1 MLALGGF
8 ARSATVDRPIRDDV
22 FYFVLPDRFF
32 NGDTANDTGGYP
44 GDMRNHGFDPTDKGY
59 FHGGDLKGLTAKL
72 DYLKEMGITA
82 IWMGPIFK
90 NKPVGD
96 NSAGYHGYWTTD
108 FTRVDPHFG
117 TNEDLKT
124 LVKTAHQMGIKI
136 FFDIIINHTAD
147 VIQYRQDDEQAS
159 KGPDKQGTGAAS
171 LYRGKAEYPYTSRGG
186 IGGPSINEGFEGD
199 AVQTEEN
206 FARLTDSRWAYTPYV
221 PENEKNAKVPAWLN
235 DPIYYHN
242 RGESTFSGESSQH
255 GDFFGLDDLFTENPK
270 VVKGMIEIFKY
281 WIREFR
287 IDGFRLDTVKHVN
300 TEFWQQFT
308 PAIIAYAREQ
318 GIPEFFVFGEVY
330 DPNPEFLSLYTS
342 EARLPA
348 VLDFGF
354 QGAVAG
360 FIGSPKPT
368 DDLKHFFEKDDYYTD
383 ADSDVYSLPTFIGNH
398 DVGRIGFFIQG
409 QVGGAG
415 EEEMLRRSR
424 LGHALMYFA
433 RGLPVIYYG
442 DEQGFTGDGVDKD
455 SREDM
460 FPSRVTSYN
469 DNNLL
474 GTDATTAVDNF
485 DSRHPLYQALKQFG
499 QIYQAHPALRRGVQI
514 HRYSSNEPGIYA
526 FSRIDPETR
535 QEYVLAFNNDAKAH
549 TASFKTYATGGFSP
563 VYPAEGKAPTEG
575 DVLTLEVPAL
585 DFVIV
590 KADRPVPSADAA
602 PAVRFVSPMENGV
615 LMKDQFISVELGE
628 DALAEVSFEAKVGDG
643 KFEPLGRDGNA
654 PYRVLFKLGDYADG
668 TPITF
673 RATSGDYAGKTQIAE
688 VRARVDTRL
697 PRVTVNYQNGHG
709 RDSAYAISSTGGM
722 IFPQP
727 LTDNQFKF
735 DWPEGADGVTVVFE
749 SRHGRDLRFDEPIYL
764 SLADTVAPQAREANG
779 RLVAGIQLDTRP
791 MLPDAPAAEPPLPET
806 IHVRG
811 SMNKWKDTD
820 PMDYVGNNTYRRL
833 IILPAGWIEFKF
845 ADATWQKL
853 NVGAPVGPQGATR
866 SSDPANLRVQV
877 PEGKGGLYEVRFFAL
892 PKSGGHYL
900 FYRFELMT
908 APLGKKIFLRGSLV
922 GTWDAAEANAFVY
935 QGDEVYSL
943 ETDLA
948 GGEGQEFKIGDADWT
963 PGTNFGG
970 AEGATA
976 TLGQPVTLV
985 DGGGNLKIDLQ
996 TGRYLLTLD
1005 VSDKAASKL
1014 TIVKTGDARNTADPA
1029 LASSPLG
1036 PFGAEIFLRGSMN
1049 KWSATESFRYLG
1061 ENRYV
1066 LETQLAAGEHEFKI
1080 GDSTWGRINV
1090 GAAAAADISLGEATT
1105 LARGENPGN
1114 LKITL
1119 PAVGRYVFEL
1129 KVENPDAPIVTIS
1142 AK

>member
-1 MLALGGF
+1 MWLAK
-8 ARSATVDRPIRDDV
+8 AETIDRPIQDDV

-44 GDMRNHGFDPTDKGY
+44 GDMRSHGFDPTDKGF

-90 NKPVGD
+90 NKPVGGD
-96 NSAGYHGYWTTD
+96 SAGYHGYWTTD

-124 LVKTAHQMGIKI
+124 LVKTAHQMGIRI
-136 FFDIIINHTAD
+136 FFDIIVNHTAN

-159 KGPDKQGTGAAS
+159 NGPDKQGTGNAS
-171 LYRGKAEYPYTSRGG
+171 VYRAKAEYPYTNRGG
-186 IGGPSINEGFEGD
+186 IDGPSINEGFQGD
-199 AVQTEEN
+199 SVQTEEN
-206 FARLTDSRWAYTPYV
+206 FAKLTDPRWAYTPYV
-221 PENEKNAKVPAWLN
+221 PENEKNVKVPAWLN
-235 DPIYYHN
+235 NPIYYHN

-255 GDFFGLDDLFTENPK
+255 GDFFGLDDLSTENPK

-308 PAIIAYAREQ
+308 PAIVAYAREQ

-330 DPNPEFLSLYTS
+330 DPNPEFLSLYTTG
-342 EARLPA
+342 ARLPA

-360 FIGSPKPT
+360 FISAPKPT

-409 QVGGAG
+409 KVGGSAD
-415 EEEMLRRSR
+415 EEEMLKRSR

-433 RGLPVIYYG
+433 RGVPVIYYG

-455 SREDM
+455 AREDM
-460 FPSRVTSYN
+460 FPSQVASYN

-474 GTDATTAVDNF
+474 GTDATTAVENF
-485 DSRHPLYQALKQFG
+485 DRSHPLYQALKQFG
-499 QIYQAHPALRRGVQI
+499 QIYQAHTPLRRGVQI
-514 HRYSSNEPGIYA
+514 HRYSSDAPGIYA
-526 FSRIDPETR
+526 FSRIDPATR
-535 QEYVLAFNNDAKAH
+535 QEYVLAFNNDTKAH
-549 TASFKTYATGGFSP
+549 TTSFKTYAADGFSP
-563 VYPAEGKAPTEG
+563 VYPADGKTLTEG
-575 DVLTLEVPAL
+575 DTLTLQVPAL

-590 KADRPVPSADAA
+590 KADQPIPTADAA
-602 PAVRFVSPMENGV
+602 PALRFASPVENGA
-615 LMKDQFISVELGE
+615 LMKDQFVSVELSE
-628 DALAEVSFEAKVGDG
+628 DVLAQVSFEAKIGDG
-643 KFEPLGRDGNA
+643 KFEPLGRDTNA

-673 RATSGDYAGKTQIAE
+673 RATASDYAGKTQIAE
-688 VRARVDTRL
+688 VMARVDTRL
-697 PRVTVNYQNGHG
+697 PQVTVNYKNGNG
-709 RDSAYAISSTGGM
+709 RDSVYAISSTGGM

-735 DWPEGADGVTVVFE
+735 NWPEGMDGVTLIFE
-749 SRHGRDLRFDEPIYL
+749 SRDGQDVRFDEPIYL
-764 SLADTVAPQAREANG
+764 SLTDTVAPRAREANG
-779 RLVAGIQLDTRP
+779 KIVADIEIDTQP
-791 MLPDAPAAEPPLPET
+791 MLSDAGAAEPPLPET
-806 IHVRG
+806 VHVRG

-820 PMDYVGNNTYRRL
+820 PMAYVGNNTYRRL
-833 IILPAGWIEFKF
+833 IELPAGWIEFKF

-866 SSDPANLRVQV
+866 SSDPGNLLVRV
-877 PEGKGGLYEVRFFAL
+877 PEGQGGLYEVRFFAL
-892 PKSGGHYL
+892 PNSGGHYF
-900 FYRFELMT
+900 FYRFEPIT
-908 APLGKKIFLRGSLV
+908 APLGKKVFLRGSLA
-922 GTWDAAEANAFVY
+922 GTWDAKAVNAFVY
-935 QGDEVYSL
+935 RGHDIYSL
-943 ETDLA
+943 ETGLT
-948 GGEGQEFKIGDADWT
+948 GGEGLEFKIGDADWSA
-963 PGTNFGG
+963 GTNFGV
-970 AEGATA
+970 AEGATT
-976 TLGQPVTLV
+976 TLGRPVTLV
-985 DGGGNLKIDLQ
+985 DGGGNLKLDLE
-996 TGRYLLTLD
+996 TAAYLLTLD
-1005 VSDKAASKL
+1005 VSDKAAPKL
-1014 TIVKTGDARNTADPA
+1014 TIVKTGEARNATDPA
-1029 LASSPLG
+1029 LTASPLG

-1049 KWSATESFRYLG
+1049 KWGATESFRYLG
-1061 ENRYV
+1061 ESRYV
-1066 LETQLAAGEHEFKI
+1066 LETELAAGEHEFKI
-1080 GDSTWGRINV
+1080 GDTTWGRINV
-1090 GAAAAADISLGEATT
+1090 GAAASADVSLGEAKT

-1114 LKITL
+1114 LKISV
-1119 PAVGRYVFEL
+1119 PAAGRYVFEL
-1129 KVENPDAPIVTIS
+1129 EAGNLVAPVLTIS